1 MCKRR
6 ITETQGAT
14 AHGSYTGALR
24 RLDHHA
30 PMGSAFRLAA
40 GCGSFPWWTLWL
52 LWPLFGVLKAAGPVV
67 WSWMA
72 ALSQVTVPLL
82 PLVVVI
88 GMLVV
93 LRRR

>member
-6 ITETQGAT
+6 TTATQLVT
-14 AHGSYTGALR
+14 ARPSYTGATR

-30 PMGSAFRLAA
+30 PMGSTLRRTAWR
-40 GCGSFPWWTLWL
+40 GGFPWWTLWL

-67 WSWMA
+67 WSGLA
-72 ALSQVTVPLL
+72 ALTQVTVPLL
-82 PLVVVI
+82 PLVLVV
-88 GMLVV
+88 GVLVV

>member
-6 ITETQGAT
+6 TTATQGAL
-14 AHGSYTGALR
+14 ARESYTGATR
-24 RLDHHA
+24 RLDHQA
-30 PMGSAFRLAA
+30 ARGGTLRLAA
-40 GCGSFPWWTLWL
+40 GRGGVPWWTLWL

-67 WSWMA
+67 WSGMA

-82 PLVVVI
+82 PLVVVV
-88 GMLVV
+88 GVLVL